1 MEKVTM
7 ESNGDFA
14 GIRRRGAATVPMGL
28 ANGLALQFQVE
39 GPSESL
45 A

>member
-1 MEKVTM
+1 MQEKVTM

-14 GIRRRGAATVPMGL
+14 GIRRRAGGL
-28 ANGLALQFQVE
+28 ANGLAVQFE
-39 GPSESL
+39 AL